1 LPKYNHITNIPAKV
15 FFQTLKDKNYQNLK
29 PKPSEQGLEAVFM
42 SIHDDF
48 FLQSDNEEAKE
59 YLRVIKDVSKYEYQI
74 AVLKQALH
82 FYFYNKTTEQ
92 MRLEFIEALKK
103 GYNIRIDKDKP
114 FTEEVHRVLTTDLG
128 IIQNDLSIAKIELE
142 QMTKK
147 SQAKDF
153 DYYEQIGVLSTVLPN
168 NALLKENMTLAVYVA
183 LEKQAK
189 KVTEQQNKKK

>member
-1 LPKYNHITNIPAKV
+1 MPKYNHISNIPARV

-29 PKPSEQGLEAVFM
+29 PKPREKGLEAVFM
-42 SIHDDF
+42 AIHDDF

-59 YLRVIKDVSKYEYQI
+59 YLRVIKEVSKYEYQI

-92 MRLEFIEALKK
+92 MRLDFIESLKK
-103 GYNIRIDKDKP
+103 GYNIRIDKNKP

-128 IIQNDLSIAKIELE
+128 ILQNDLSIAKIELE

-147 SQAKDF
+147 SQQKAF
-153 DYYEQIGVLSTVLPN
+153 DYNEHLVGIEQVIGRNIKDGVMLDKYI
-168 NALLKENMTLAVYVA
+168 AY
-183 LEKQAK
+183 EKQAK
-189 KVTEQQNKKK
+189 RISEQQNKKK